1 MSLSMGEKIKIV
13 LKRRN
18 MTLGELAEQ
27 TSQSRQNL
35 SNKMSRDN
43 FNEKELKTIANV
55 LDCTYHAG
63 FTMNDTGEEI

>member
-27 TSQSRQNL
+27 IYQI
-35 SNKMSRDN
+35 K
-43 FNEKELKTIANV
+43 
-55 LDCTYHAG
+55 
-63 FTMNDTGEEI
+63 